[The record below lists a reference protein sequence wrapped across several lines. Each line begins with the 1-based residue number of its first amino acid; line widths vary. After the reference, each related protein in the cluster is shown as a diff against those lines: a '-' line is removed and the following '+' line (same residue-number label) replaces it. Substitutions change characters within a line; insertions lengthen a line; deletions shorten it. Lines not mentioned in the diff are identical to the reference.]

1 MTAPCTAPRLAYTEI
16 LSETYAAPR
25 NRQQRGFFS
34 PAMGKIRLSSTM
46 GDEEPRIT
54 NTGPGVIS
62 AESESPALNLAVSLK
77 LMEAHHGHQ

>member
-1 MTAPCTAPRLAYTEI
+1 MNAPCNGPALAYTET

-25 NRQQRGFFS
+25 NRQRGFFS
-34 PAMGKIRLSSTM
+34 PAMGKIRLSFTM
-46 GDEEPRIT
+46 GDEEPGIT

-77 LMEAHHGHQ
+77 LMEASHGH